1 MENPTGANDLV
12 FTSLDE
18 RYRGYRIEWATITS
32 QNQPTKWLGHFH
44 ASKDGRHTIRGSLV
58 NPQHNAADAFE
69 RVVLIAKERIDKAD
83 L

>member
-1 MENPTGANDLV
+1 MENLTGTNDLV

-18 RYRGYRIEWATITS
+18 QYRGYRIEWATITS

-44 ASKDGRHTIRGSLV
+44 ATKEGEHTIRGSLV
-58 NPQHNAADAFE
+58 NPQHSSADALE
-69 RVVLIAKERIDKAD
+69 RIILVAKARIDKAD